1 MRRVSSVADMNE
13 ESVPVDAVSF
23 RRALANM
30 AAPVTVVTTVD
41 GEGRPRGFTAS
52 SVCSLSLD
60 PPLVLVCIGKGMRS
74 YAAFAAAERF
84 NVNVLAG
91 DQEELALRF
100 AGRGVDRFD
109 HDDVTFDD
117 RGLPVIRGAVT
128 RLACAAADLLDGGD
142 HSILVGRVDHAPVAG
157 GRPLVYFD
165 RDFRRLHPIA
175 GLDVSDRPA
184 FLRLLTNV
192 GPTR

>member
-1 MRRVSSVADMNE
+1 MRRVSSIDGA
-13 ESVPVDAVSF
+13 AF
-23 RRALANM
+23 RRAM
-30 AAPVTVVTTVD
+30 ASMPAPVTIVTTVD
-41 GEGRPRGFTAS
+41 SEGRPWGFTAS

-60 PPLVLVCIGKGMRS
+60 PPLLLVCIGKGMRA

-100 AGRGVDRFD
+100 AARGVDRFD

-117 RGLPVIRGAVT
+117 RGLPVIRGALA
-128 RLACAAADLLDGGD
+128 RLGCAAADLLDGGD

-157 GRPLVYFD
+157 GPPLVYFD
-165 RDFRRLHPIA
+165 RDFRRLHPVA
-175 GLDVSDRPA
+175 DLDASDRPA